1 MTAIK
6 RIANEFGDSS
16 QEISISTVASL
27 KANEAWPTLTTSV
40 GIAVLGIQREKPLY
54 LQAT

>member
-6 RIANEFGDSS
+6 IMANEFGDSS

-40 GIAVLGIQREKPLY
+40 GIAVLGIQREKP
-54 LQAT
+54 